1 VLRGPGGADGCGA
14 GAGLSLA
21 VRRDLR
27 GGQEA
32 GHRDGG
38 DAAQVGAP
46 GRGRCGPA
54 AGHDIGRA
62 CRDQAAE
69 AENAGCA
76 KPGEILKA
84 ASAFSAAE
92 LDRPP
97 AR

>member
-1 VLRGPGGADGCGA
+1 MARPSSICLSCGPRAVRMVTE
-14 GAGLSLA
+14 LA
-21 VRRDLR
+21 PDYPSQYRRDLR

-38 DAAQVGAP
+38 DAAQVGTP
-46 GRGRCGPA
+46 GRDRCGPA

-69 AENAGCA
+69 AENAG
-76 KPGEILKA
+76 L
-84 ASAFSAAE
+84 
-92 LDRPP
+92 RQ